1 MQQVEAV
8 YQFASCSFGVGGVPF
23 WGKLKAPPLETHR
36 YQSVVSKAQHE
47 ERQHKEREPGRHQ
60 PEILPKRER

>member
-8 YQFASCSFGVGGVPF
+8 YQMASCSFEVGGVPF
-23 WGKLKAPPLETHR
+23 WGKLKAPLETHR
-36 YQSVVSKAQHE
+36 YQSVVSEAQHE
-47 ERQHKEREPGRHQ
+47 ERQHKEREPCRHQ